1 MTTKFI
7 LNITKGRVLFFMILF
22 FCLFPMNVMAKES
35 YGTCVYK
42 PDVKKLGLQNYFKEI
57 SLSVTVYDDGST
69 GDRKFS
75 VVEGDHEW
83 DLTPPKGGELIAS
96 TGIYLYY
103 EGMFQKN
110 GRFYDAYM
118 ERGNCPTMQF
128 VFDGSMQLEFV
139 LNGGRATNGFSDTL
153 DNVQSTGGTSS
164 VQPSQP
170 QTFCNKSFSFN
181 DGDDTI
187 SMKFITKQ
195 TGNVKEFTIEY
206 GDDSD
211 TVNYNGIASV
221 GNYTF
226 SVRQSDYDLYWSDSC
241 SSANIY
247 VKDLGVGTSL
257 IIQSE
262 DPEDEYADNWTELGQ
277 DLDDSNFGDS
287 IDCPDI
293 INMDEGKLGWLLNT
307 ILNYIRVIGPVLVVL
322 LSAIDFIKAIVGT
335 DEKAMKEAQSKLII
349 RLVAAIAL
357 FLIPTLVQLLLSFIN
372 ATTCTLG

>member
-1 MTTKFI
+1 
-7 LNITKGRVLFFMILF
+7 
-22 FCLFPMNVMAKES
+22 MNVMAKES

-42 PDVKKLGLQNYFKEI
+42 PDVTRLGLQNYFEEI

-69 GDRKFS
+69 GQRKFS
-75 VVEGDHEW
+75 VVYGGDEW
-83 DLTPPKGGELIAS
+83 SKTPESGTLIAS
-96 TGIYLYY
+96 SGIYLYY

-128 VFDGSMQLEFV
+128 VFNGSMQLEFV

-153 DNVQSTGGTSS
+153 DDVQSTGGTSPIR
-164 VQPSQP
+164 PSQP

-187 SMKFITKQ
+187 SMKFITRQ
-195 TGNVKEFTIEY
+195 TGTVKEFTIEY
-206 GDDSD
+206 GDYSD
-211 TVNYNGIASV
+211 TVRYNGIASV
-221 GNYTF
+221 DNGNYTF
-226 SVRQSDYDLYWSDSC
+226 SVRQSDYDLYWSNNC
-241 SSANIY
+241 SSADIY

-262 DPEDEYADNWTELGQ
+262 DPENEFADNWDELGQ
-277 DLDDSNFGDS
+277 DLSDENFNSLDLE
-287 IDCPDI
+287 CPDI
-293 INMDEGKLGWLLNT
+293 INMEEGRLGWLLNT
-307 ILNYIRVIGPVLVVL
+307 ILNYIRIIGPVLVVL
-322 LSAIDFIKAIVGT
+322 LSAIDFIKAVIGT

-357 FLIPTLVQLLLSFIN
+357 FLVPTLVQLLLSFIN